1 MAAVCIDEKPA
12 AAGIDE
18 ATAKESAGKKVKI
31 DKATA
36 KGSADKDINTKIDKA
51 TMKLKGPYIGKSY
64 IAHGNPP
71 RLVVACTHKQQ
82 VLHKPKS
89 GFHEIIENIFKK
101 IKNTP
106 GATRKMATQWRNELL
121 A

>member
-1 MAAVCIDEKPA
+1 MSIDK
-12 AAGIDE
+12 

-51 TMKLKGPYIGKSY
+51 TMKLKGPHTGRRYIV
-64 IAHGNPP
+64 HENPP
-71 RLVVACTHKQQ
+71 RLIVACTKKQQ
-82 VLHKPKS
+82 LLHKPKS
-89 GFHEIIENIFKK
+89 GFRDIIEKNFKK
-101 IKNTP
+101 IKDTA
-106 GATRKMATQWRNELL
+106 GATKKMAIQWRNELL